1 MTEYNK
7 HSLKDFKQNMRLI
20 LFHKIPY
27 NIDTAKQV
35 LPFISLKWARIV

>member
-7 HSLKDFKQNMRLI
+7 HSLKDLKQNMRLI

-27 NIDTAKQV
+27 NDTAKKV
-35 LPFISLKWARIV
+35 LPFMSLKWARIA